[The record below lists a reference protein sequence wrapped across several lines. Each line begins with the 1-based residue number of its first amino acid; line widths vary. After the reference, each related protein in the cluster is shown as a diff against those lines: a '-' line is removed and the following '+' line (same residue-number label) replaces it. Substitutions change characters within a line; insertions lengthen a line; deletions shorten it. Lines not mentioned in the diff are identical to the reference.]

1 LYSRTRG
8 AYPSGW
14 FQSPLNNKKSM
25 RTFSQIEPAQRR
37 SLLVLFGTGLLFWT
51 SIAILLPTLPAYLDT
66 IDINQQQIGL
76 IIGAFAIG
84 LLATRPYMGKLADRR
99 GRKLV
104 LLIGTAI
111 VAIAP
116 LGYLATT
123 SIPLLMIIR
132 AFHGISIAALTTAYS
147 ALVVDLA
154 PPERRGEVIGT
165 MSLANPIGVALGPAI
180 GGYLQV
186 SGMFSTIFWIS
197 ILCGALSY
205 LCASQLREQ
214 RPIKIE
220 PDWNDSSAIVLKVEP
235 SNLSVRQILTN
246 RALGIP
252 ALILLLIGCPF
263 GAVHTFIP
271 LYIQASKID
280 LNPGLFYTI
289 AAISSFCARSVIGSR
304 SDRYGRGIFIALSL
318 CCYTG
323 AMALLA
329 NAQGD
334 LSFIGAAILE
344 GLGIGTLIPMTVAL
358 LSDRSLSHQR
368 GQILS
373 ICLAGLD
380 LGVAVAAPVFGMVAD
395 QLGYAGIFTVGTGLG
410 FSAIVVFLIWG
421 NHSLQRSIG
430 FCLGR
435 DRDYYRQS

>member
-1 LYSRTRG
+1 
-8 AYPSGW
+8 
-14 FQSPLNNKKSM
+14 M

-37 SLLVLFGTGLLFWT
+37 SLLVLFSTGLLFWT

-66 IDINQQQIGL
+66 IGIKQQQIGL

-84 LLATRPYMGKLADRR
+84 LLATRPLMGKLADRR

-104 LLIGTAI
+104 ILIGAAI
-111 VAIAP
+111 GAIAP

-123 SIPLLMIIR
+123 SIPLLMVVR

-154 PPERRGEVIGT
+154 PPERRGETIGF

-186 SGMFSTIFWIS
+186 LGMFSTIFWIS
-197 ILCGALSY
+197 ILCGALAY
-205 LCASQLREQ
+205 LCASQLWEQ
-214 RPIKIE
+214 PTNKAE
-220 PDWNDSSAIVLKVEP
+220 LDLVNPNAIVLKIEP

-246 RALGIP
+246 PALGVP
-252 ALILLLIGCPF
+252 ALTLLLIGFPF

-271 LYIQASKID
+271 LYIQAAQID
-280 LNPGLFYTI
+280 FNPGLFYTI
-289 AAISSFCARSVIGSR
+289 AAMSSFCSRSVIGSR
-304 SDRYGRGIFIALSL
+304 SDRYGRGIFIAGSL

-329 NAQGD
+329 TANGE
-334 LSFIGAAILE
+334 LSFVCGAILE
-344 GLGIGTLIPMTVAL
+344 GLGIGTLIPMTIAL
-358 LSDRSLSHQR
+358 LSDRSLPYHR
-368 GQILS
+368 GQVLS

-380 LGVAVAAPVFGMVAD
+380 LGVAIAAPVFGAVAQ
-395 QLGYAGIFTVGTGLG
+395 QLGYAGIYGVGAGLG
-410 FSAIVVFLIWG
+410 VVAICVFTIWG
-421 NHSLQRSIG
+421 NYSLQRSIG

-435 DRDYYRQS
+435 DRDYYRLEG

>member
-1 LYSRTRG
+1 
-8 AYPSGW
+8 
-14 FQSPLNNKKSM
+14 M

-66 IDINQQQIGL
+66 IGIKQQQIGL

-84 LLATRPYMGKLADRR
+84 LLATRPLMGKLADRH

-111 VAIAP
+111 VTIAP

-123 SIPLLMIIR
+123 SIPLLMLIR
-132 AFHGISIAALTTAYS
+132 AFHGISIAALATAYS

-186 SGMFSTIFWIS
+186 QGMFSTIFWIS
-197 ILCGALSY
+197 ILSGALSF
-205 LCASQLREQ
+205 LCTIQLREKQ
-214 RPIKIE
+214 SIKSQL
-220 PDWNDSSAIVLKVEP
+220 DWNNSTEIVLKVEV
-235 SNLSVRQILTN
+235 SNISVRQILTN
-246 RALGIP
+246 PALGVP
-252 ALILLLIGCPF
+252 ALVLLLIGFPF

-271 LYIQASKID
+271 LYIQASNID
-280 LNPGLFYTI
+280 INLNPGLFYTI
-289 AAISSFCARSVIGSR
+289 AAISSFCSRSVIGSR
-304 SDRYGRGIFIALSL
+304 SDRYGRGIFIAGSL

-323 AMALLA
+323 GMGLLA
-329 NAQGD
+329 TANGA
-334 LSFIGAAILE
+334 LSFICAAILE

-358 LSDRSLSHQR
+358 LSDRSLPYHR
-368 GQILS
+368 GQVLS

-380 LGVAVAAPVFGMVAD
+380 LGVAIAAPVFGAVAE
-395 QLGYAGIFTVGTGLG
+395 QLGYAGIYAVGMGL
-410 FSAIVVFLIWG
+410 SAIAICVFTLWC
-421 NHSLQRSIG
+421 NYSLQRSIG

-435 DRDYYRQS
+435 DRDYYRLENQ

>member
-1 LYSRTRG
+1 
-8 AYPSGW
+8 
-14 FQSPLNNKKSM
+14 M

-51 SIAILLPTLPAYLDT
+51 SIGILLPTLPAYLDK
-66 IDINQQQIGL
+66 IGIKQQQIGF

-84 LLATRPYMGKLADRR
+84 LLATRPLMGRLADRR

-104 LLIGTAI
+104 ILIGAAI
-111 VAIAP
+111 GAIAP

-123 SIPLLMIIR
+123 SVPLLMLVR
-132 AFHGISIAALTTAYS
+132 AFHGISIAALVTAYS

-154 PPERRGEVIGT
+154 PPERRGEVIAL
-165 MSLANPIGVALGPAI
+165 MSLANPIGIAVGPAI

-186 SGMFSTIFWIS
+186 LGMFDAIFWIS
-197 ILCGALSY
+197 ILCSLVAY
-205 LCASQLREQ
+205 LCASQLQEKQ
-214 RPIKIE
+214 SMEFNLEPI
-220 PDWNDSSAIVLKVEP
+220 NSHAIVLKIEP

-246 RALGIP
+246 P
-252 ALILLLIGCPF
+252 ALAVPALALLLIGFPF

-271 LYIQASKID
+271 LYIQAAQID
-280 LNPGLFYTI
+280 FNPGLFYTI
-289 AAISSFCARSVIGSR
+289 AAISSFCSRSVIGSR
-304 SDRYGRGIFIALSL
+304 SDRYGRGIFIAGSL

-323 AMALLA
+323 GMALLA
-329 NAQGD
+329 TANGE
-334 LSFIGAAILE
+334 LSFICAAILE

-358 LSDRSLSHQR
+358 LSDRSLPYHR
-368 GQILS
+368 GQVLS

-380 LGVAVAAPVFGMVAD
+380 LGVAIAAPVFGAVA
-395 QLGYAGIFTVGTGLG
+395 QRLGYAGIYGVGAGLG
-410 FSAIVVFLIWG
+410 IMAMCVFAIWG

-435 DRDYYRQS
+435 DRDYYRLEN

>member
-1 LYSRTRG
+1 
-8 AYPSGW
+8 
-14 FQSPLNNKKSM
+14 M

-51 SIAILLPTLPAYLDT
+51 SIAILLPTLPAYLNT
-66 IDINQQQIGL
+66 IGIKQQQIGL

-84 LLATRPYMGKLADRR
+84 LLATRPLMGKLADRH

-111 VAIAP
+111 VTIAP

-123 SIPLLMIIR
+123 SIPLLMLIR
-132 AFHGISIAALTTAYS
+132 AFHGISIAALATAYS

-186 SGMFSTIFWIS
+186 QGMFSTIFWIS
-197 ILCGALSY
+197 ILSGALSF
-205 LCASQLREQ
+205 LCTIQLREKQ
-214 RPIKIE
+214 PIKSE
-220 PDWNDSSAIVLKVEP
+220 LDWNDSTEIVLKVEV
-235 SNLSVRQILTN
+235 SNISVRQILTN
-246 RALGIP
+246 PALGVP
-252 ALILLLIGCPF
+252 ALVLLLIGFPF

-271 LYIQASKID
+271 LYIEASNID
-280 LNPGLFYTI
+280 INLNPGLFYTI
-289 AAISSFCARSVIGSR
+289 AAISSFCSRSVIGGR
-304 SDRYGRGIFIALSL
+304 SDRYGRGIFIAGSL

-323 AMALLA
+323 GMGLLA
-329 NAQGD
+329 TANGE
-334 LSFIGAAILE
+334 LSFICAAILE

-358 LSDRSLSHQR
+358 LSDRSLPYHR
-368 GQILS
+368 GQVLS

-380 LGVAVAAPVFGMVAD
+380 LGVAIAAPVFGAVAE
-395 QLGYAGIFTVGTGLG
+395 QLGYAGIYAVGMGL
-410 FSAIVVFLIWG
+410 SAIAICVFTLWG
-421 NHSLQRSIG
+421 NYSLQRSIG

-435 DRDYYRQS
+435 DRDYYRLEN